1 MIDETPGA
9 SPVEDAPLLPAET
22 QANADSSPATDAP
35 ATTADDATPEPPL
48 RDEDGKFLSKKAQQR
63 IDHLTWEKNQR
74 EREAEHWRQIA
85 MQRQPVEPAPKVE
98 EAKLPRLEDYGY
110 DEAKYQSALLEYAD
124 ARTQA
129 AVERRFVE
137 YERARNEQAR
147 AASFAERQRAFAKDT
162 PDFEAKVMQ
171 DPTLPI
177 TSAMRDV
184 ILDSETGP
192 ELAYWLAENRDR
204 AEQIARLPAHLAA
217 LELGRIEGRLQA
229 AKEAKAR
236 PSHVTQAP
244 PPTPKVDASDAA
256 PEKVSTTD
264 PASDRM
270 STDEWIAAEKKR
282 MARKVKANG

>member
-22 QANADSSPATDAP
+22 QANADSSPAPQTP
-35 ATTADDATPEPPL
+35 ADDAGTPAP
-48 RDEDGKFLSKKAQQR
+48 RDEDGSALSRKVQQR
-63 IDHLTWEKNQR
+63 IDQLTWERHQAA
-74 EREAEHWRQIA
+74 REAEYWRSRA
-85 MQRQPVEPAPKVE
+85 EQPAQPPKAEAPAEKPMPTL
-98 EAKLPRLEDYGY
+98 EAHGY
-110 DEAKYQSALLEYAD
+110 DEAKYQAALLDYAD
-124 ARTQA
+124 ARAQQ
-129 AVERRFVE
+129 AVERRFAE
-137 YERARNEQAR
+137 YERQRSAQAR
-147 AASFAERQRAFAKDT
+147 SEAFAARQREFVATA
-162 PDFEAKVMQ
+162 PDFEDKVLR

-177 TSAMRDV
+177 SEAMREV
-184 ILDSETGP
+184 ILDSPSGP
-192 ELAYWLAENRDR
+192 ELAYHLATHRDA

-229 AKEAKAR
+229 AKDAKAR
-236 PSHVTQAP
+236 PSPVTQAP